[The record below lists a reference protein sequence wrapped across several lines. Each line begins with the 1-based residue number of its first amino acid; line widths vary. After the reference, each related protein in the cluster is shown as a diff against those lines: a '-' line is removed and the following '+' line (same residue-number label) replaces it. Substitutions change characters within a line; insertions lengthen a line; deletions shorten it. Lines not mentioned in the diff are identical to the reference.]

1 MVLVHGV
8 SYVWNTLPLGPHIG
22 NFHFYFLMLIS
33 PHLKKSWPSEVGPS
47 SFLCH
52 VSLAHHS
59 SNIYDDDSTW
69 LLGQH
74 KYLDNSPLH
83 PLLSSPRFEVVISLN
98 ILIKNR
104 KHIFDSRVV
113 EECIEA
119 LTILSWMFWF
129 WYLCPYGLAIS
140 ISFFVLWYLLGHDP
154 YPLLELTKKKANH
167 EKLTI
172 MIHFPSISYG
182 CIYENTNK

>member
-1 MVLVHGV
+1 
-8 SYVWNTLPLGPHIG
+8 
-22 NFHFYFLMLIS
+22 MLIS

-129 WYLCPYGLAIS
+129 WYLCQYGLAIS